1 MNKENIIDYVAQ
13 TPYNSNKKV
22 LGDMLDTLMEENKGN
37 DNIIFVNL
45 TQEDPDSTSY
55 FCDTKEV
62 DVWNAVKSG
71 KLVYAIVSDI
81 DGIDLYRAED
91 AGDEVVIY
99 TFLNIRS
106 DTLQYRYFKKDYNT
120 NSELDADGK
129 SWQKVRYDYELT
141 RKNAQSNI

>member
-1 MNKENIIDYVAQ
+1 MWHKRRIIQ
-13 TPYNSNKKV
+13 IKKV

-45 TQEDPDSTSY
+45 TQVDPDSTSY

-71 KLVYAIVSDI
+71 KLVYAIVSDY
-81 DGIDLYRAED
+81 GYGSKLYRAED

-99 TFLNIRS
+99 TSLNIRS
-106 DTLQYRYFKKDYNT
+106 DTLRYRYFEKDYNT
-120 NSELDADGK
+120 NLELDADGK
-129 SWQKVRYDYELT
+129 GWREVRYNYRLT
-141 RKNAQSNI
+141 RLS